1 MITTINGV
9 AIDAIACAVPSNCF
23 SIFDY
28 CDGLVTEKE
37 ANRLSKNTG
46 FEKLRITDNKTTTS
60 DLCFNAAEHIF
71 NSDGAYRK
79 SDIDG
84 LIFVSQ
90 TSDYYLPATSH
101 ELQSRM
107 GLSNNML
114 CFDINQGCS
123 GYVNGLY
130 LAALLVSSG
139 QCRKVLLL
147 TGDTASKLTSPTDRA
162 TRTIFGDAGTATII
176 SVGEQNIVFNIQTFG
191 DRFKAII
198 VPNSRHRKENLPDNS
213 GYVSLDGMGIM
224 NFTLDEVPKN
234 IEQLLDYTKTS
245 KSEIK
250 LYACHQANKL
260 ILKSLADRLGVEQDK
275 VPFIAGETG
284 NTSSASIPLLL
295 AEIAD
300 DKKLLQKVCCAGF
313 GVGLSVA
320 SCIVDLSSTKFFET
334 EIL

>member
-1 MITTINGV
+1 MITTIKGV
-9 AIDAIACAVPSNCF
+9 AIEAVACAVPNNCI

-37 ANRLSKNTG
+37 AKRLSKNTG

-71 NSDGAYRK
+71 NSDEAFRK

-90 TSDYYLPATSH
+90 TPDYYLPATSH
-101 ELQSRM
+101 ELQHRM
-107 GLSNNML
+107 GLSDSIL
-114 CFDINQGCS
+114 CFDVNQGCS

-147 TGDTASKLTSPTDRA
+147 AGDTISKLTSPTDRA

-176 SVGEQNIVFNIQTFG
+176 SIGEQNIAFNIQTFG
-191 DRFKAII
+191 DRFGAII
-198 VPNSRHRKENLPDNS
+198 VPNSRHRSENLPENP
-213 GYVSLDGMGIM
+213 GHLSLDGMGIM

-234 IEQLLDYTKTS
+234 IEQLLDYTETTKD
-245 KSEIK
+245 EIQ

-260 ILKSLADRLGVEQDK
+260 ILKSLADRLEVDQDK
-275 VPFIAGETG
+275 VPFVSGEIG
-284 NTSSASIPLLL
+284 NSSSASIPVLL
-295 AEIAD
+295 AQLCD
-300 DKKLLQKVCCAGF
+300 DKKSLQKVCCAGF

-320 SCIVDLSSTKFFET
+320 SCIVDFSATKFYET
-334 EIL
+334 VTI

>member
-1 MITTINGV
+1 MITTIKGV
-9 AIDAIACAVPSNCF
+9 AIEALACAVPNNCI

-37 ANRLSKNTG
+37 AKRLSKNTG
-46 FEKLRITDNKTTTS
+46 FEKLRITDDKTTTS
-60 DLCFNAAEHIF
+60 DLCFDAAESIF
-71 NSDGAYRK
+71 NSDTNSKA
-79 SDIDG
+79 DIDG

-90 TSDYYLPATSH
+90 TPDYYLPATSH
-101 ELQSRM
+101 ELQNRM
-107 GLSNNML
+107 GLSDSIL
-114 CFDINQGCS
+114 CFDVNQGCS

-147 TGDTASKLTSPTDRA
+147 AGDTISKLTSPTDRA

-176 SVGEQNIVFNIQTFG
+176 SAGEQNIVFNIQTFG
-191 DRFKAII
+191 DRFGAII
-198 VPNSRHRKENLPDNS
+198 VPNSRHRSENLLDNS
-213 GYVSLDGMGIM
+213 GNLLLDGMGIM

-234 IEQLLDYTKTS
+234 IEQLLEYTKTA
-245 KSEIK
+245 KNDIQ

-260 ILKSLADRLGVEQDK
+260 ILKSLADRLEVDQDK
-275 VPFIAGETG
+275 VPFIAGEIG
-284 NTSSASIPLLL
+284 NSSSASIPLLL
-295 AEIAD
+295 AKFSD

-320 SCIVDLSSTKFFET
+320 SCIVDFSATKFYET
-334 EIL
+334 VTI